1 MYDPTLGA
9 SGYRE
14 RQRRV
19 LDRLDAGAVAVVAGG
34 PEESGLRLFRQTNDF
49 YYLTGVE
56 APQSYLLLD
65 RRNDST
71 TLFLPHQTE
80 QERDQVGEIPSVE
93 TADQVIA
100 AAGVD
105 EVLGVEKLAHRLE
118 RATTVYT
125 PFREGAGAMTSWDTQ
140 IAARKGRFADP
151 WDGTLDRF
159 AHFVELL
166 RRRYPIAE
174 IVDLA
179 PVLNDLRI
187 VKDAHEI
194 ELLRRAGKLTA
205 RGIVE
210 AMRSTRAG
218 VYEYQLAAVLDYVF
232 MSHGSR
238 GRSYNAIMASG
249 PNAWYGHYGAN
260 SSVLRDG
267 ELVLGDCAPDYR
279 YYASDIGRM
288 WPVNGTY
295 TDEQRQLYGFMV
307 EFHKAYLATIRP
319 GLTDEEIRVQVAE
332 QMQEVAASTR
342 WIRPAFE
349 KAAQWAIDF
358 PYHMSHPVGLACHD
372 DGHYRGKPLVPGVVL
387 ALDPQMRV
395 VEEKRYIRVEDTI
408 VVTENGVE
416 NFTSDA
422 PLELDD
428 VEALMK
434 EEGMLQRYPADAFP
448 LVPLC

>member
-1 MYDPTLGA
+1 MYDPDLGA
-9 SGYRE
+9 DGYRD
-14 RQRRV
+14 RHRRV
-19 LDRLDAGAVAVVAGG
+19 LDRLEKDSVAVVAGG
-34 PEESGLRLFRQTNDF
+34 PEENGLKLFRQTNDF

-56 APQSYLLLD
+56 TPQSYLLLD
-65 RRNDST
+65 RRNNTT
-71 TLFLPHQTE
+71 TLFLPHQTAR
-80 QERDQVGEIPSVE
+80 ERDQAGEIASVE
-93 TADQVIA
+93 TADKVIA
-100 AAGVD
+100 ASGVD
-105 EVLGVEKLAHRLE
+105 EVLGVEKLASRLE
-118 RATTVYT
+118 RVTKIST
-125 PFREGAGAMTSWDTQ
+125 PFREGAGAMTSWDTH
-140 IAARKGRFADP
+140 IAGRNGRFADP

-159 AHFVELL
+159 AHFIELL

-174 IVDLA
+174 IADLA
-179 PVLNDLRI
+179 PILNDMRI
-187 VKDAHEI
+187 VKDAHEV

-205 RGIVE
+205 RGIIE

-218 VYEYQLAAVLDYVF
+218 IYEYQLAAILDYVY
-232 MSHGSR
+232 MNHGAR
-238 GRSYNAIMASG
+238 GRSYNAIMATG
-249 PNAWYGHYGAN
+249 ANAWHGHYAAN
-260 SSVLRDG
+260 SSILQDG

-295 TDEQRQLYGFMV
+295 TDEQRQLYGFIV
-307 EFHKAYLATIRP
+307 KFHKAYLQAIRP
-319 GLTDEEIRVQVAE
+319 GFTDEEIRLRVAE
-332 QMQEVAASTR
+332 QMKDVAASTK
-342 WIRPAFE
+342 WIRPSFA
-349 KAAQWAIDF
+349 KAAQWAIEF

-395 VEEKRYIRVEDTI
+395 DEERMYIRVEDTI
-408 VVTENGVE
+408 VVTEDGVE